1 MAVLCCLIILTYLE
15 TALCI
20 EDTNTTE
27 NVNVT
32 LGDKNDT
39 SSGRDESLNFTE
51 LGVSS
56 TSSNFP
62 SPTAWTP
69 ESVTAF
75 PEQTESSE
83 SFIPNVT
90 PESPRAATTAPPL
103 LVSGVLPVPLT
114 DVVKLCPCNLQN
126 EQCDI
131 NCCCDPDCT
140 EELSLFTDCSV
151 DRVSNDPRL
160 CNQESA
166 VYSLSSTQE
175 GLSQVQSTVQR
186 EVNPDVFCIQSANY
200 EEGLTFATPEV
211 PTEENFDSLF
221 GRFLG
226 FFFGRQSMTSALQS
240 PDVANLP
247 GYQYGDV
254 IQTVNE
260 EGEQEFFTFPAAA
273 GTAHCLDANPAGF
286 LKDQTSRCMRN
297 FDLGRDC
304 ATLQALGL
312 GTYIN
317 FNIRSGKKQEAT
329 VIGVEVAA
337 ITLQS
342 LEGTRTPVDP
352 ADFADYFPVVL
363 ESGDIC
369 NNVVLQVKYTF
380 RYSEAG
386 EILNVL
392 ASFLLGAI
400 KSVTVPIQQE
410 FHITFYM
417 QEISSTAGLQFSG
430 NPGYV
435 VGRPLV
441 SGTRTADGIVQS
453 ADPKGSLT
461 ILQNSVNQDCLLGSS
476 QRSPVLFGIDMLSG
490 CTLKL
495 SDGVN
500 CSLISEVIL
509 WALKGQS
516 FPDHVASF
524 GNSLPQ
530 NPLDWV
536 PIQNQTITSGTQA
549 CSIPLSY
556 HVEVKWTKYGTLLNP
571 QAQIV
576 SVMETIITNT
586 SSLAF
591 LTSTSGLLSVTS
603 SVRFIDVS
611 APASPGFKV
620 PPTIDAK
627 LPFDFFFPFV

>member
-1 MAVLCCLIILTYLE
+1 MAVLCCLIILIYLE

-20 EDTNTTE
+20 EDTNTTG
-27 NVNVT
+27 NVNIT
-32 LGDKNDT
+32 LRDTNDT
-39 SSGRDESLNFTE
+39 SADRNESLDFTD
-51 LGVSS
+51 LGVSE
-56 TSSNFP
+56 TPEYFP
-62 SPTAWTP
+62 APTAWTP

-75 PEQTESSE
+75 PDQTESSE
-83 SFIPNVT
+83 SSIPDT
-90 PESPRAATTAPPL
+90 SPESPRAATAAQPL
-103 LVSGVLPVPLT
+103 PLSGVLPAPLT
-114 DVVKLCPCNLQN
+114 EVPQLCLCNLQDG
-126 EQCDI
+126 QCDI

-140 EELSLFTDCSV
+140 EELALFTDCTV
-151 DRVSNDPRL
+151 ERVSKDPRL
-160 CNQESA
+160 CNQDSA
-166 VYSLSSTQE
+166 VHTLSSTQE
-175 GLSQVQSTVQR
+175 DLSSVQSTVQR
-186 EVNPDVFCIQSANY
+186 DVNPDVFCIQSANY
-200 EEGLTFATPEV
+200 EQGSTFATPEV

-226 FFFGRQSMTSALQS
+226 FFGRSRVTSALQS
-240 PDVANLP
+240 PDVGNSS
-247 GYQYGDV
+247 GYQYGEV

-260 EGEQEFFTFPAAA
+260 AEEQGLFTFPASA

-286 LKDQTSRCMRN
+286 LKDQTSRCMRS
-297 FDLGRDC
+297 FDLVQDC
-304 ATLQALGL
+304 ETLEALRL
-312 GTYIN
+312 ETYIN
-317 FNIRSGKKQEAT
+317 FNIRSGKIQEAK

-342 LEGTRTPVDP
+342 LEGTQTPVDA
-352 ADFADYFPVVL
+352 ADLESYIPVLL
-363 ESGDIC
+363 ESGDVC

-386 EILNVL
+386 EILNAI
-392 ASFLLGAI
+392 ASVLLGAI
-400 KSVTVPIQQE
+400 KSITVPIQQE
-410 FHITFYM
+410 FQITFL
-417 QEISSTAGLQFSG
+417 QDISSTPVLQCSG

-441 SGTRTADGIVQS
+441 AGTRKADGIVQS
-453 ADPKGSLT
+453 ANPKGSLT
-461 ILQNSVNQDCLLGSS
+461 ILQNSGEQDCLSGSS
-476 QRSPVLFGIDMLSG
+476 RRSPVLFGIDMVSG

-500 CSLISEVIL
+500 CSLVSEVIL

-536 PIQNQTITSGTQA
+536 PIQNQTIALGTQA

-556 HVEVKWTKYGTLLNP
+556 HLEVKWTKYGTLVNP

-586 SSLAF
+586 SSLA
-591 LTSTSGLLSVTS
+591 LLISADGLLSVTS
-603 SVRFIDVS
+603 SVSFVDVS
-611 APASPGFKV
+611 ASASPGFKA

>member
-1 MAVLCCLIILTYLE
+1 MAALCCLVILTYLE

-20 EDTNTTE
+20 EDTNTTGNI
-27 NVNVT
+27 NVALRDT
-32 LGDKNDT
+32 NDT
-39 SSGRDESLNFTE
+39 SSDRDESLNFTE

-56 TSSNFP
+56 TP
-62 SPTAWTP
+62 SDVPPTTAWTP
-69 ESVTAF
+69 ESVTAL
-75 PEQTESSE
+75 PDQTESSE
-83 SFIPNVT
+83 SVIPDPT
-90 PESPRAATTAPPL
+90 PESPRAAESAPPL
-103 LVSGVLPVPLT
+103 LLSGVLPVPLT
-114 DVVKLCPCNLQN
+114 DVAQLCPCNLQR

-131 NCCCDPDCT
+131 NCCCDPDCA
-140 EELSLFTDCSV
+140 EQLSLFTQCSPHT
-151 DRVSNDPRL
+151 VSNERRL
-160 CNQESA
+160 CNRESA
-166 VYSLSSTQE
+166 VYSLSSTPD

-186 EVNPDVFCIQSANY
+186 QLNPDVFCIQTANY
-200 EEGLTFATPEV
+200 EGGLTFGTPEI

-221 GRFLG
+221 GRYLR
-226 FFFGRQSMTSALQS
+226 FFFGRLSVTSVLLN
-240 PDVANLP
+240 PDVGNSS

-254 IQTVNE
+254 IHTVDA
-260 EGEQEFFTFPAAA
+260 EGEQKFFTFPAAA
-273 GTAHCLDANPAGF
+273 GTAHCSDANPAGF
-286 LKDQTSRCMRN
+286 LKDQTSRCMRS
-297 FDLGRDC
+297 FDLARDC
-304 ATLQALGL
+304 ATLEALGL
-312 GTYIN
+312 RTYIN
-317 FNIRSGKKQEAT
+317 FNVRSGRKQEAQ

-352 ADFADYFPVVL
+352 ADSAIYFPLLL
-363 ESGDIC
+363 ESGDVC
-369 NNVVLQVKYTF
+369 NNVVQQVKYTF

-400 KSVTVPIQQE
+400 KRVTVPIQQE
-410 FHITFYM
+410 FHITFM
-417 QEISSTAGLQFSG
+417 REISSTAGLRFSG

-441 SGTRTADGIVQS
+441 AGTRTADGIVQS
-453 ADPKGSLT
+453 TDPKGSLT
-461 ILQNSVNQDCLLGSS
+461 ILQNSGNQDCLLGSS
-476 QRSPVLFGIDMLSG
+476 QRSPVMFAIDTVSG

-500 CSLISEVIL
+500 CSLVSEVIL

-536 PIQNQTITSGTQA
+536 PIQNQTITLGTQA
-549 CSIPLSY
+549 CNIPLSY
-556 HVEVKWTKYGTLLNP
+556 HLEVKWTKYGTLVNP

-586 SSLAF
+586 SSLAL
-591 LTSTSGLLSVTS
+591 LTSASGLLSVTS

-611 APASPGFKV
+611 ASASPGFKV

>member
-1 MAVLCCLIILTYLE
+1 MAALCCLIILTYLE
-15 TALCI
+15 TAFCI
-20 EDTNTTE
+20 EDTNTIGNI
-27 NVNVT
+27 NVALRDT
-32 LGDKNDT
+32 NDT
-39 SSGRDESLNFTE
+39 SSDRDESLNFTE

-56 TSSNFP
+56 TP
-62 SPTAWTP
+62 SDVPPSAAWTP
-69 ESVTAF
+69 GSVTAL

-83 SFIPNVT
+83 SVIPDAT
-90 PESPRAATTAPPL
+90 PESPRAAASAPPL
-103 LVSGVLPVPLT
+103 LLSGVLPTPLT
-114 DVVKLCPCNLQN
+114 DVVQLCPCNVQR

-131 NCCCDPDCT
+131 SCCCDPDCA
-140 EELSLFTDCSV
+140 EELALFTRCSP
-151 DRVSNDPRL
+151 DTVSNDPRL
-160 CNQESA
+160 CNRESV
-166 VYSLSSTQE
+166 VYSLSSTPE
-175 GLSQVQSTVQR
+175 GLSRVQSTVQR
-186 EVNPDVFCIQSANY
+186 QLNPDVFCIQTANY

-226 FFFGRQSMTSALQS
+226 FFFGRQSLTSALQS
-240 PDVANLP
+240 PDVGNSS

-254 IQTVNE
+254 IHTVNA
-260 EGEQEFFTFPAAA
+260 EGEQTFFTFPAAA
-273 GTAHCLDANPAGF
+273 GTAHCSDANPAGF
-286 LKDQTSRCMRN
+286 LKDQTSRCMRS
-297 FDLGRDC
+297 FDLARDC
-304 ATLQALGL
+304 ATLEALAL
-312 GTYIN
+312 RTYIN
-317 FNIRSGKKQEAT
+317 FNIRSGKKQESQ

-352 ADFADYFPVVL
+352 ADSADYFPLLL

-369 NNVVLQVKYTF
+369 NNVVQEVKYTF

-410 FHITFYM
+410 FHITFM
-417 QEISSTAGLQFSG
+417 REISSTAGLHFSG

-441 SGTRTADGIVQS
+441 AGTRTAEY
-453 ADPKGSLT
+453 P
-461 ILQNSVNQDCLLGSS
+461 LLEP
-476 QRSPVLFGIDMLSG
+476 RSPVMFGIDMVSG

-500 CSLISEVIL
+500 CSLVSEVIL
-509 WALKGQS
+509 WTLKGQS

-536 PIQNQTITSGTQA
+536 PIQNQTITSGTQV

-556 HVEVKWTKYGTLLNP
+556 HLEVKWTKYGTLVNP

-591 LTSTSGLLSVTS
+591 LTSASGLLSVTS

-611 APASPGFKV
+611 ASASPGFKV

>member
-1 MAVLCCLIILTYLE
+1 MAGLCCLIILTYLE
-15 TALCI
+15 IALCI
-20 EDTNTTE
+20 EDKNAKG
-27 NVNVT
+27 NINVT
-32 LGDKNDT
+32 LRDTNDT
-39 SSGRDESLNFTE
+39 SSEQDETLNFTE
-51 LGVSS
+51 LGVGSS
-56 TSSNFP
+56 SSDFP
-62 SPTAWTP
+62 PPTARTP
-69 ESVTAF
+69 ESVTAS
-75 PEQTESSE
+75 PDQTESSE
-83 SFIPNVT
+83 SLIPYAT
-90 PESPRAATTAPPL
+90 LESPRAAAPAPPL
-103 LVSGVLPVPLT
+103 LLSGVLPAPVT
-114 DVVKLCPCNLQN
+114 DVVQLCPCNLQH

-131 NCCCDPDCT
+131 NCCCDPDCA

-151 DRVSNDPRL
+151 QRVSNDPRM

-175 GLSQVQSTVQR
+175 GLSRVQSTVQR
-186 EVNPDVFCIQSANY
+186 ELNPDVFCIQTANY
-200 EEGLTFATPEV
+200 EDGLTFATPEV

-226 FFFGRQSMTSALQS
+226 FFFGRLSMTSALKS
-240 PDVANLP
+240 PAVRNSP

-254 IQTVNE
+254 IQTVNA
-260 EGEQEFFTFPAAA
+260 EGEQEFFTLPATA

-286 LKDQTSRCMRN
+286 LMDQTSRCMRS
-297 FDLGRDC
+297 FDLARDC
-304 ATLQALGL
+304 ATLEALGL
-312 GTYIN
+312 RNYIN
-317 FNIRSGKKQEAT
+317 FNIRSGKKQEAK

-342 LEGTRTPVDP
+342 LEGTWTPVDP
-352 ADFADYFPVVL
+352 ADSAAYFPVLL

-369 NNVVLQVKYTF
+369 NNVVQQVKYTF
-380 RYSEAG
+380 WYTEAG
-386 EILNVL
+386 EIRNVL

-400 KSVTVPIQQE
+400 KSIAVPIQQE
-410 FHITFYM
+410 FHITFL
-417 QEISSTAGLQFSG
+417 QISSTAGLRFSG

-441 SGTRTADGIVQS
+441 AGTRTADGIVQS

-461 ILQNSVNQDCLLGSS
+461 ILQNSENQDCLLGSS
-476 QRSPVLFGIDMLSG
+476 QRSPVLFGINLVSG

-500 CSLISEVIL
+500 CSLVSEVIL

-536 PIQNQTITSGTQA
+536 PIQNQTVTSGTQA

-556 HVEVKWTKYGTLLNP
+556 HLEIKWTKYGTLVNP
-571 QAQIV
+571 QAHIV
-576 SVMETIITNT
+576 SAMETIITNT
-586 SSLAF
+586 SSL
-591 LTSTSGLLSVTS
+591 LKLSTC
-603 SVRFIDVS
+603 RRR
-611 APASPGFKV
+611 P
-620 PPTIDAK
+620 
-627 LPFDFFFPFV
+627 

>member
-1 MAVLCCLIILTYLE
+1 MAVLRCLIILTYLE

-20 EDTNTTE
+20 EDTNTTG
-27 NVNVT
+27 NINVT
-32 LGDKNDT
+32 LRDTNDT
-39 SSGRDESLNFTE
+39 SSDRDESLNFTE
-51 LGVSS
+51 PGDSS
-56 TSSNFP
+56 TPSNFP
-62 SPTAWTP
+62 PPTAWTP
-69 ESVTAF
+69 ESVTVF

-83 SFIPNVT
+83 SFIPNAT
-90 PESPRAATTAPPL
+90 PESPRAAATAPPL
-103 LVSGVLPVPLT
+103 LVSGALPAPLT

-160 CNQESA
+160 CIQESA

-175 GLSQVQSTVQR
+175 GLSQVQSTVQQ

-211 PTEENFDSLF
+211 PTVENFDSFF

-240 PDVANLP
+240 PDVANSP

-286 LKDQTSRCMRN
+286 LKDQTSICIRS
-297 FDLGRDC
+297 FDLARDC
-304 ATLQALGL
+304 ATLEALGL
-312 GTYIN
+312 RTYIK
-317 FNIRSGKKQEAT
+317 FNIRSGKKQEAK

-342 LEGTRTPVDP
+342 LEGTWTPVDP

-400 KSVTVPIQQE
+400 KSATVPIQQE
-410 FHITFYM
+410 FHITFL

-441 SGTRTADGIVQS
+441 AGTRTADGIVQS

-461 ILQNSVNQDCLLGSS
+461 ILQSSVNQDCLLGSS

-495 SDGVN
+495 SDEVN

-530 NPLDWV
+530 NPSDWV
-536 PIQNQTITSGTQA
+536 PIQNQTITST
-549 CSIPLSY
+549 CSIPLS
-556 HVEVKWTKYGTLLNP
+556 HHLEVKWTKYGTLLNP

-576 SVMETIITNT
+576 SVMETITTNT

-591 LTSTSGLLSVTS
+591 LTSASGLLSVTS
-603 SVRFIDVS
+603 SVSFIDVS

>member
-1 MAVLCCLIILTYLE
+1 MAVLCCLIILIYLE

-20 EDTNTTE
+20 EDTNATGH
-27 NVNVT
+27 VNIT
-32 LGDKNDT
+32 LRDTNET
-39 SSGRDESLNFTE
+39 SSDRNESLDFTDLE
-51 LGVSS
+51 VSE
-56 TSSNFP
+56 TPDYFP
-62 SPTAWTP
+62 APAAWTP
-69 ESVTAF
+69 ESVTVF
-75 PEQTESSE
+75 PDQTESSE
-83 SFIPNVT
+83 SSIPDT
-90 PESPRAATTAPPL
+90 SPESPRAATAAQPL
-103 LVSGVLPVPLT
+103 SGVLPAPPTEVSQ
-114 DVVKLCPCNLQN
+114 LCPCNLQDG
-126 EQCDI
+126 QCDI
-131 NCCCDPDCT
+131 NCCCDPDCS
-140 EELSLFTDCSV
+140 EELALFTDCTEE
-151 DRVSNDPRL
+151 RVSNDPRP
-160 CNQESA
+160 CNQDSA
-166 VYSLSSTQE
+166 VYPLSSTQE
-175 GLSQVQSTVQR
+175 GLSSVQSTVQQD
-186 EVNPDVFCIQSANY
+186 VNPDVFCIESANY
-200 EEGLTFATPEV
+200 EEGLSFATPEV
-211 PTEENFDSLF
+211 PTEDNFDSLF

-226 FFFGRQSMTSALQS
+226 FFGRPSVTSALQS
-240 PDVANLP
+240 PDVGNSS
-247 GYQYGDV
+247 GYQYGEI

-260 EGEQEFFTFPAAA
+260 TEEQEFFTFPASA

-286 LKDQTSRCMRN
+286 LKDQMSRCMRS
-297 FDLGRDC
+297 FDLVRDC
-304 ATLQALGL
+304 ETLEALRL
-312 GTYIN
+312 ETYIN
-317 FNIRSGKKQEAT
+317 FNIRSEKIQEAK

-342 LEGTRTPVDP
+342 LEGTQTPVDP
-352 ADFADYFPVVL
+352 ADFASYIPVLL

-386 EILNVL
+386 EILNAM
-392 ASFLLGAI
+392 ASVLLGAI

-410 FHITFYM
+410 FQITFL
-417 QEISSTAGLQFSG
+417 QGISSTPVLQFSG

-441 SGTRTADGIVQS
+441 AGTRTADGIVQS

-461 ILQNSVNQDCLLGSS
+461 ILQNSGDQDCLSGSS
-476 QRSPVLFGIDMLSG
+476 RRSPVLFGIDMVSG

-495 SDGVN
+495 NDAVN
-500 CSLISEVIL
+500 CSLVSEVIL

-536 PIQNQTITSGTQA
+536 PIQNQTIALGTQA

-556 HVEVKWTKYGTLLNP
+556 HLEVKWTQYGTLVNP

-586 SSLAF
+586 SSLAL
-591 LTSTSGLLSVTS
+591 LTSADGLLSVTS
-603 SVRFIDVS
+603 SVGFVDVS
-611 APASPGFKV
+611 ASASPGFKV